1 MEHFN
6 AAGAAGAAAG
16 RDKEFNLYRDI
27 RFRTDGEIYLG
38 VVGPV
43 RTGKSTFIKRF
54 MDLLVLPHM
63 ENEHEKLRALDEM
76 PQSGTGR
83 TITTT
88 EPKFIPKE
96 AAEVSLQDGVHMKV
110 RLVDC
115 VGFMIPG
122 AAGALEEDVERMV
135 KTPWFEE
142 KIPFTQAAEIGT
154 EKVIK
159 DHSTIGIAVFSDG
172 SFGEFSRNDFE
183 EAEQRTAKELKQ
195 MGKPFLIVLNSA
207 KPYSEETRQTAR
219 ELEEKYSVAVL
230 PVNCEQ
236 MKLNDVQQI
245 LQEALYEFPVS
256 QVEFYMPKWVEMLP
270 ADHEMKQALIE
281 TVREMM
287 KSVSTMHQFMKRES
301 DSRIAGSDGDDGQE
315 EGIGYRDKCGL
326 LTDCPYINGAKVE
339 QISLADGTI
348 RIVLEVEESYYYE
361 LLSEMMGQKV
371 ENEFQLMQILR
382 EFAAMKQE
390 YVKVEEALESVR
402 RKGYGVVSPEK
413 GEISLEEPEIIRHGN
428 KYGVKI
434 KAESPSIHMIRANI
448 ETEIAPIVGTEEQA
462 KDLIEYIKE
471 AEQGDEGI
479 WETNIFGKT
488 VEQLVQDG
496 IHGKIGMMGD
506 ECQMKLQETM
516 QKIVNESNG
525 KMICIII

>member
-1 MEHFN
+1 MEHLDI
-6 AAGAAGAAAG
+6 AGAAEAAAG
-16 RDKEFNLYRDI
+16 EEKEFNLYRDI
-27 RFRTDGEIYLG
+27 KFRTDGEIYLG

-54 MDLLVLPHM
+54 MDLLVLPYM

-88 EPKFIPKE
+88 EPKFIPQE
-96 AAEVSLQDGVHMKV
+96 AAQIRLQDGINMKV

-142 KIPFTQAAEIGT
+142 EIPFTQAAEIGT

-172 SFGEFSRNDFE
+172 SFGEFTRNDFK
-183 EAEQRTAKELKQ
+183 EAEERTAQELKQ
-195 MGKPFLIVLNSA
+195 MGKPFLIILNSA
-207 KPYSEETRQTAR
+207 KPYSEETRQTAK
-219 ELEEKYSVAVL
+219 ELEERYRVAVL

-236 MKLNDVQQI
+236 MKQSDIQQI

-270 ADHEMKQALIE
+270 SDHEMKQALIE
-281 TVREMM
+281 TVRELM
-287 KSVSTMHQFMKRES
+287 KSVSTMHQFMK
-301 DSRIAGSDGDDGQE
+301 Q
-315 EGIGYRDKCGL
+315 GL
-326 LTDCPYINGAKVE
+326 TMDCPYINAAKLE

-348 RIVLEVEESYYYE
+348 RIVLEVDERYYYE
-361 LLSEMMGQKV
+361 LLSDMMGQKV

-382 EFAAMKQE
+382 EFAEMKRE
-390 YVKVEEALESVR
+390 YVKVEEALDQVR
-402 RKGYGVVSPEK
+402 RKGYGVVAPEK
-413 GEISLEEPEIIRHGN
+413 GEISLDEPEIIRHGN

-471 AEQGDEGI
+471 ADQGDEGI

>member
-1 MEHFN
+1 MEHLN
-6 AAGAAGAAAG
+6 NAGAVGVEVCEE
-16 RDKEFNLYRDI
+16 KEFNLYRDI
-27 RFRTDGEIYLG
+27 KFRTDGEIYLG

-54 MDLLVLPHM
+54 MNLLVLPYM
-63 ENEHEKLRALDEM
+63 ENEHEKQRAMDEM
-76 PQSGTGR
+76 PQSGTGK

-96 AAEVSLQDGVHMKV
+96 AAEINLRDGLMMKV

-122 AAGALEEDVERMV
+122 AAGAMEEDTERMV
-135 KTPWFEE
+135 KTPWFEKE
-142 KIPFTQAAEIGT
+142 IPFSQAAEVGT

-172 SFGEFSRNDFE
+172 SFGEFGRNDYK
-183 EAEQRTAKELKQ
+183 EAEERTAQELKQ
-195 MGKPFLIVLNSA
+195 IGKPFLIILNSV
-207 KPYSEETRQTAR
+207 KPYSEETKQTAK
-219 ELEEKYSVAVL
+219 ELEEKYGVAVL

-236 MKLNDVQQI
+236 MKQNDIQQI

-256 QVEFYMPKWVEMLP
+256 QVEFYMPKWVEML
-270 ADHEMKQALIE
+270 AGDHEMKKALIE
-281 TVREMM
+281 TMRELM
-287 KSVSTMHQFMKRES
+287 KSVSTMHEFIK
-301 DSRIAGSDGDDGQE
+301 QE
-315 EGIGYRDKCGL
+315 
-326 LTDCPYINGAKVE
+326 LTIDCPYINTAKIE
-339 QISLADGTI
+339 EISLSDGTI
-348 RIVLEVEESYYYE
+348 RIVLEVEEKYYYE
-361 LLSEMMGQKV
+361 LLSQMMGQSV

-382 EFAAMKQE
+382 EFAAMRRE
-390 YVKVEEALESVR
+390 YVKVEAALEEVKV
-402 RKGYGVVSPEK
+402 KGYGVVSPEK
-413 GEISLEEPEIIRHGN
+413 AEISLEEPEVIRHGN

-471 AEQGDEGI
+471 AGQGGEGI

-496 IHGKIGMMGD
+496 IHSKIGMMGD
-506 ECQMKLQETM
+506 ECQMQLQEAI
-516 QKIVNESNG
+516 QRIANESNG